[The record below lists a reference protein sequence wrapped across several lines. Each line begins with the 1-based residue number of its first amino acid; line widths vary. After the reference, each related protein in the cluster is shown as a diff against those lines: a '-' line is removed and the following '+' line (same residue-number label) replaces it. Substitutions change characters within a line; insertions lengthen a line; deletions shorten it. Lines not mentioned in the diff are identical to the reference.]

1 MLGGNFLGAQFIMN
15 VHLRRTGYN
24 QTTVYFAIISLRNT
38 LSGSRETYLFHTT
51 DEIIRVSF
59 LRAAFCLLL
68 PRVHIF
74 KTNLFPAI

>member
-1 MLGGNFLGAQFIMN
+1 MLGGNFLGALYYERAPKGTTRPQFIS
-15 VHLRRTGYN
+15 L
-24 QTTVYFAIISLRNT
+24 IISLRNT